1 MIGTG
6 HGAPLATRAA
16 CGQPS
21 DFFSATP
28 SSPLKL
34 CYNQRRTIFVI
45 GWTGEQRLFF
55 VSSPTPA
62 RLPVSRSPFWKERR
76 VFVTGCTGILGSW
89 LTLALLDAGAD
100 VVGLIRDRVPLS
112 NLRLSGAEQRIIAV
126 DGDIADGELLERVL
140 NEYEIEVVFHLA
152 AQPLVRLA
160 NRAPLGTFDTNIR
173 GTWLLLEACRR
184 SPTVKRI
191 VVASSDKAYGDQDM
205 LPYSEAAPLQGRHP
219 YDVSKSCADL
229 ITQAYHTTYRLPV
242 AITRCGNIYGG
253 GDLNWD
259 RIVPGTMRSVL
270 RGEAPVIRSDGT
282 LLRDYLYV
290 ADIVEGYLRL
300 AECLEDP
307 ALHGQAFN
315 FGMDDPKTVLEIAQ
329 TIIAISD
336 YRDLN
341 PIVLNQASH
350 EIAKQYLASEKAHR
364 LLGWRAQYSLE
375 EGLRKTFAW
384 YREFFQ
390 KHAWQ

>member
-1 MIGTG
+1 
-6 HGAPLATRAA
+6 
-16 CGQPS
+16 
-21 DFFSATP
+21 
-28 SSPLKL
+28 
-34 CYNQRRTIFVI
+34 
-45 GWTGEQRLFF
+45 
-55 VSSPTPA
+55 
-62 RLPVSRSPFWKERR
+62 

-89 LTLALLDAGAD
+89 LTLALLEAGAD

-112 NLRLSGAEQRIIAV
+112 NLRLSGAQQRIIAV
-126 DGDIADGELLERVL
+126 DGDIADGDLLERVL

-160 NRAPLGTFDTNIR
+160 NRAPVGTFETNIR

-184 SPTVKRI
+184 SSTVKRI
-191 VVASSDKAYGDQDM
+191 VVASSDKAYGDQDT
-205 LPYSEAAPLQGRHP
+205 LPYSEDAPLQGRHP

-229 ITQAYHTTYRLPV
+229 ITQAYFTTYRLPV
-242 AITRCGNIYGG
+242 AVTRCGNVYGG

-259 RIVPGTMRSVL
+259 RIVPGSMRSVL
-270 RGEAPVIRSDGT
+270 RGEAPTIRSDGT

-315 FGMDDPKTVLEIAQ
+315 FGMDDPKTVLEITQA
-329 TIIAISD
+329 IIAISD
-336 YRDLN
+336 Y
-341 PIVLNQASH
+341 PQIKPVVLNQASH
-350 EIAKQYLASEKAHR
+350 EIVRQYLASEKAHR

-375 EGLRKTFAW
+375 EGLSQTLAW

-390 KHAWQ
+390 KHA

>member
-1 MIGTG
+1 M
-6 HGAPLATRAA
+6 L
-16 CGQPS
+16 
-21 DFFSATP
+21 
-28 SSPLKL
+28 
-34 CYNQRRTIFVI
+34 
-45 GWTGEQRLFF
+45 
-55 VSSPTPA
+55 
-62 RLPVSRSPFWKERR
+62 RSPFWKERR

-89 LTLALLDAGAD
+89 LTQALLDAGAD

-112 NLRLSGAEQRIIAV
+112 NLRLSGAEQRMIAV
-126 DGDIADGELLERVL
+126 DGNIADGELLERVL

-184 SPTVKRI
+184 SATVKRI
-191 VVASSDKAYGDQDM
+191 VVASSDKAYGDQDI
-205 LPYSEAAPLQGRHP
+205 LPYSETAPLQGRHP

-229 ITQAYHTTYRLPV
+229 ITQAYYTTYQLPV
-242 AITRCGNIYGG
+242 GITRCGNIYGG

-259 RIVPGTMRSVL
+259 RIVPGSMRSVL

-282 LLRDYLYV
+282 LQRDYLYV

-315 FGMDDPKTVLEIAQ
+315 FGMDDPHSVLEVAQ
-329 TIIAISD
+329 AIISICD
-336 YRDLN
+336 YPELK

-350 EIAKQYLASEKAHR
+350 EIQQQYLASDKAHR
-364 LLGWRAQYSLE
+364 LLGWCAQYSLE
-375 EGLRKTFAW
+375 DGLRQTLAW
-384 YREFFQ
+384 YREFFH
-390 KHAWQ
+390 KSA

>member
-1 MIGTG
+1 M
-6 HGAPLATRAA
+6 
-16 CGQPS
+16 
-21 DFFSATP
+21 
-28 SSPLKL
+28 
-34 CYNQRRTIFVI
+34 
-45 GWTGEQRLFF
+45 
-55 VSSPTPA
+55 
-62 RLPVSRSPFWKERR
+62 SRNPFWKERR

-112 NLRLSGAEQRIIAV
+112 NLRLSGAEQHIIAV
-126 DGDIADGELLERVL
+126 DGDIANGELLERVL

-160 NRAPLGTFDTNIR
+160 NRAPLGTFNTNIR

-191 VVASSDKAYGDQDM
+191 VVASSDKAYGDQDV
-205 LPYSEAAPLQGRHP
+205 LPYSEDAPLQGRHP

-229 ITQAYHTTYRLPV
+229 ITQAYFTTYRLPV
-242 AITRCGNIYGG
+242 GVTRCGNIYGG

-259 RIVPGTMRSVL
+259 RIVPGTVRSVL

-282 LLRDYLYV
+282 LQRDYLYV
-290 ADIVEGYLRL
+290 ADIVEGYLCL

-315 FGMDDPKTVLEIAQ
+315 FGMDDPRSVLEVAQ
-329 TIIAISD
+329 TIISLSD
-336 YRDLN
+336 HPELK
-341 PIVLNQASH
+341 PVVLNQASH
-350 EIAKQYLASEKAHR
+350 EIVKQYLASEKAHR
-364 LLGWRAQYSLE
+364 LLGWRARYSLE
-375 EGLRKTFAW
+375 EGLRQTLAW

-390 KHAWQ
+390 KYA

>member
-1 MIGTG
+1 M
-6 HGAPLATRAA
+6 
-16 CGQPS
+16 
-21 DFFSATP
+21 
-28 SSPLKL
+28 
-34 CYNQRRTIFVI
+34 
-45 GWTGEQRLFF
+45 
-55 VSSPTPA
+55 
-62 RLPVSRSPFWKERR
+62 SRNPFWKERR
-76 VFVTGCTGILGSW
+76 VFITGCTGILGSW

-126 DGDIADGELLERVL
+126 DGDIADGALLERVL

-160 NRAPLGTFDTNIR
+160 NRAPLGTFETNIR

-191 VVASSDKAYGDQDM
+191 VVASSDKAYGDQAV
-205 LPYSEAAPLQGRHP
+205 LPYSEDAPLQGRHP

-229 ITQAYHTTYRLPV
+229 IAQAYYTTYRLPIG
-242 AITRCGNIYGG
+242 ITRCGNIYGG

-270 RGEAPVIRSDGT
+270 RGEPPVIRSDGS
-282 LLRDYLYV
+282 LQRDYLYV

-315 FGMDDPKTVLEIAQ
+315 FGMDDPQTVLEITQA
-329 TIIAISD
+329 IIAISD
-336 YRDLN
+336 HPDLK
-341 PIVLNQASH
+341 PSVLNQASH
-350 EIAKQYLASEKAHR
+350 EIAKQYLASDKAHR

-375 EGLRKTFAW
+375 EGLRKTLAW

-390 KHAWQ
+390 RHA

>member
-1 MIGTG
+1 
-6 HGAPLATRAA
+6 
-16 CGQPS
+16 
-21 DFFSATP
+21 
-28 SSPLKL
+28 
-34 CYNQRRTIFVI
+34 
-45 GWTGEQRLFF
+45 
-55 VSSPTPA
+55 
-62 RLPVSRSPFWKERR
+62 
-76 VFVTGCTGILGSW
+76 VFVTGCTGIVGSW
-89 LTLALLDAGAD
+89 LTLALLDAGAE

-112 NLRLSGAEQRIIAV
+112 NLRLSGAESRVTAV

-173 GTWLLLEACRR
+173 GTWLLMEACRR

-191 VVASSDKAYGDQDM
+191 VVASSDKAYGDQDV
-205 LPYSEAAPLQGRHP
+205 LPYTEGAPLQGRHP

-229 ITQAYHTTYRLPV
+229 IAQAYFTTYGLPV
-242 AITRCGNIYGG
+242 GITRCGNIYGG

-259 RIVPGTMRSVL
+259 RIVPGTIRSVL
-270 RGEAPVIRSDGT
+270 RGAAPVIRSDGT
-282 LLRDYLYV
+282 LVRDYLYV
-290 ADIVEGYLRL
+290 ADIVEAYLRL

-315 FGMDDPKTVLEIAQ
+315 FGMDDPKTVLEITQA
-329 TIIAISD
+329 IIDISD
-336 YRDLN
+336 H
-341 PIVLNQASH
+341 PHIKPVVLNQASH
-350 EIAKQYLASEKAHR
+350 EIVRQYLASEKAHR

-375 EGLRKTFAW
+375 EGLRQTLAW

-390 KHAWQ
+390 LHA

>member
-1 MIGTG
+1 
-6 HGAPLATRAA
+6 
-16 CGQPS
+16 
-21 DFFSATP
+21 
-28 SSPLKL
+28 
-34 CYNQRRTIFVI
+34 
-45 GWTGEQRLFF
+45 
-55 VSSPTPA
+55 
-62 RLPVSRSPFWKERR
+62 
-76 VFVTGCTGILGSW
+76 
-89 LTLALLDAGAD
+89 
-100 VVGLIRDRVPLS
+100 
-112 NLRLSGAEQRIIAV
+112 
-126 DGDIADGELLERVL
+126 
-140 NEYEIEVVFHLA
+140 
-152 AQPLVRLA
+152 
-160 NRAPLGTFDTNIR
+160 
-173 GTWLLLEACRR
+173 LEACRR

-191 VVASSDKAYGDQDM
+191 VVASSDKAYGDQDI
-205 LPYSEAAPLQGRHP
+205 LPYFEEAPLQGRHP

-229 ITQAYHTTYRLPV
+229 ITQAYHTTYELPV
-242 AITRCGNIYGG
+242 GITRCGNIYGG

-329 TIIAISD
+329 AIIAISD
-336 YRDLN
+336 YPDLE
-341 PIVLNQASH
+341 PVVLNQASH

-375 EGLRKTFAW
+375 EGLRKTLAW

-390 KHAWQ
+390 KHSSGVWLNPSY

>member
-1 MIGTG
+1 M
-6 HGAPLATRAA
+6 
-16 CGQPS
+16 
-21 DFFSATP
+21 
-28 SSPLKL
+28 
-34 CYNQRRTIFVI
+34 
-45 GWTGEQRLFF
+45 
-55 VSSPTPA
+55 
-62 RLPVSRSPFWKERR
+62 SRSLFWKERR

-126 DGDIADGELLERVL
+126 DGDIANGDLLERVL

-184 SPTVKRI
+184 SHTVKRI
-191 VVASSDKAYGDQDM
+191 VVASSDKAYGDQEV
-205 LPYSEAAPLQGRHP
+205 LPYSEEAPLQGRHP

-229 ITQAYHTTYRLPV
+229 ITQAYYTTYKMPV
-242 AITRCGNIYGG
+242 GITRCGNIYGG

-270 RGEAPVIRSDGT
+270 RSEAPVIRSDGT
-282 LLRDYLYV
+282 LQRDYLFV
-290 ADIVEGYLRL
+290 ADVVEGYLRL

-315 FGMDDPKTVLEIAQ
+315 FGLDDPQSVLSITQA
-329 TIIAISD
+329 IIAISD
-336 YRDLN
+336 HPELK
-341 PIVLNQASH
+341 PVILNQASH
-350 EIAKQYLASEKAHR
+350 EIAKQYLASDKAHR
-364 LLGWRAQYSLE
+364 LLGWQAQHSLE
-375 EGLRKTFAW
+375 AGLRQTLGW

-390 KHAWQ
+390 KHA

>member
-1 MIGTG
+1 M
-6 HGAPLATRAA
+6 
-16 CGQPS
+16 
-21 DFFSATP
+21 
-28 SSPLKL
+28 
-34 CYNQRRTIFVI
+34 
-45 GWTGEQRLFF
+45 
-55 VSSPTPA
+55 
-62 RLPVSRSPFWKERR
+62 SRNPFWKERR

-126 DGDIADGELLERVL
+126 DGDIADGALLERVL

-160 NRAPLGTFDTNIR
+160 NRAPLGTFETNIR

-191 VVASSDKAYGDQDM
+191 AVASSDKAYGDQAV
-205 LPYSEAAPLQGRHP
+205 LPYSEDAPLQGRHP

-229 ITQAYHTTYRLPV
+229 IAQAYYTTYRLPLG
-242 AITRCGNIYGG
+242 ITRCGNIYGG
-253 GDLNWD
+253 GDLNGD

-270 RGEAPVIRSDGT
+270 RGEPPVIRSDGS
-282 LLRDYLYV
+282 LQRDYLYV

-315 FGMDDPKTVLEIAQ
+315 FGMDDPQTVLEITQA
-329 TIIAISD
+329 IIAISD
-336 YRDLN
+336 HPDLK
-341 PIVLNQASH
+341 PIVMNQASH
-350 EIAKQYLASEKAHR
+350 EIAKQYLASDKAHR

-375 EGLRKTFAW
+375 EGLRKTLAW

-390 KHAWQ
+390 KHA